1 MLEFVP
7 QNRRFLVALLSIW
20 QPLGVIFATGVAYGT
35 AAEYRCDPALPACNA
50 VPDGTACCT
59 VSSNMGWRYLLIVLG
74 GVTLII
80 FFLRFFVFRFHE
92 SPKFLLSK
100 GKEAEAIE
108 VLHKIAKFNKAPAPT
123 LTIEHFREID
133 QGTSQMSGYEK
144 APLNT
149 KATAGMVLRNT
160 GRSLKHSFGGLFG
173 NKLQALIFGLLTI
186 AYMVRTHTI
195 SASRR
200 NKLMFNATGRLLVL
214 QSGWVLPTFGS
225 TAIQRIHWCQ
235 HRQGDIQAI
244 YLHLHARR
252 YRRCSGTFLYP
263 ASSRRPKVVAGLL
276 RCHAGSI
283 DGTLHSSPNS
293 CRLRRLKCSGVHH
306 ADCEC

>member
-1 MLEFVP
+1 
-7 QNRRFLVALLSIW
+7 
-20 QPLGVIFATGVAYGT
+20 
-35 AAEYRCDPALPACNA
+35 
-50 VPDGTACCT
+50 
-59 VSSNMGWRYLLIVLG
+59 MGWRYLLIVLG

-186 AYMVRTHTI
+186 AYMGDYWSFNLAGSYLPLVLLQFNVSTGASTVKETYKQYIYIYTPGVIGAVLALFSIQLPLVGRKWSLVFSAAMQGLSMALYTQVRTAAGYVGLNALEYIMQTY
-195 SASRR
+195 
-200 NKLMFNATGRLLVL
+200 FNAVLYASAPELFETAWRGSAVGMLSCLGRIAGIVAPFAGQHYLASNS
-214 QSGWVLPTFGS
+214 SGILWLGAGGIFLSSFICIFLPVEM
-225 TAIQRIHWCQ
+225 RK
-235 HRQGDIQAI
+235 RQM
-244 YLHLHARR
+244 
-252 YRRCSGTFLYP
+252 F
-263 ASSRRPKVVAGLL
+263 
-276 RCHAGSI
+276 
-283 DGTLHSSPNS
+283 
-293 CRLRRLKCSGVHH
+293 
-306 ADCEC
+306 